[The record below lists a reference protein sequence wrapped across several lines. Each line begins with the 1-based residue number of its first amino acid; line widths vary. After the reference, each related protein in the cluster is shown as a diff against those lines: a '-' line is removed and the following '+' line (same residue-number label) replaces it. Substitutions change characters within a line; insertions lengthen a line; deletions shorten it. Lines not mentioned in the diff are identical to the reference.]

1 MLREKR
7 TFWRKLLSLPS
18 WERGLKLLSSIVT
31 VNIAVSLPS
40 WERGLKSFYLLSC
53 LECLNVAPLVGAWIE
68 ISLVNIMF
76 FYTSVAPLVGAWI
89 EICLTHKE
97 KRSLVSLPSWERGLK
112 YFVHLTLFCCS
123 ASLPSWERGLKFT
136 IVTIVVRFSRRS
148 PRGSVD

>member
-1 MLREKR
+1 MTSLIQKQYRVAPLVGAWIEMIR
-7 TFWRKLLSLPS
+7 LSIKES
-18 WERGLKLLSSIVT
+18 T
-31 VNIAVSLPS
+31 A
-40 WERGLKSFYLLSC
+40 C
-53 LECLNVAPLVGAWIE
+53 VAPLVGAWIE
-68 ISLVNIMF
+68 IMKSALGGIIC
-76 FYTSVAPLVGAWI
+76 TVAPLVGAWI